1 MPQEPAGG
9 EARVF
14 DLAQFPPRA
23 ARQHEAM
30 NKPLP
35 QVGAP
40 DPELKTSPI
49 IDESEYD
56 EHAASPDLEIEAPVC
71 YFNQERFA
79 LGAWVQSGDEV
90 LQCTEHGVWVRKGEQ
105 RPA

>member
-1 MPQEPAGG
+1 MKTEI
-9 EARVF
+9 ETR
-14 DLAQFPPRA
+14 
-23 ARQHEAM
+23 
-30 NKPLP
+30 LP

-56 EHAASPDLEIEAPVC
+56 ETAASPDLELEAPVC
-71 YFNQERFA
+71 YFNQEAFP
-79 LGAWVQSGDEV
+79 LGAYVQSGAEV

-105 RPA
+105 RPT

>member
-1 MPQEPAGG
+1 MSHSLQ
-9 EARVF
+9 
-14 DLAQFPPRA
+14 
-23 ARQHEAM
+23 
-30 NKPLP
+30 

-56 EHAASPDLEIEAPVC
+56 EHAASPDLESEAPVC

-79 LGAWVQSGDEV
+79 LGAYVQSGDEV
-90 LQCTEHGVWVRKGEQ
+90 LQCTEHGVWVRKGEK
-105 RPA
+105 RPE